1 MHPTPLSWVIS
12 EQQDCI
18 LMLCIAISSEEL
30 HPAQLIWELEKV
42 LYIPEGSDT
51 QFWLDLAVEATE
63 ITSPKHY
70 VNILV
75 CEQ

>member
-1 MHPTPLSWVIS
+1 MIS
-12 EQQDCI
+12 EQRNCI
-18 LMLCIAISSEEL
+18 RMLRVAISSEEL
-30 HPAQLIWELEKV
+30 HPTQFVWKLEKV

-51 QFWLDLAVEATE
+51 QFWLDLAVEAAE

-75 CEQ
+75 REQ